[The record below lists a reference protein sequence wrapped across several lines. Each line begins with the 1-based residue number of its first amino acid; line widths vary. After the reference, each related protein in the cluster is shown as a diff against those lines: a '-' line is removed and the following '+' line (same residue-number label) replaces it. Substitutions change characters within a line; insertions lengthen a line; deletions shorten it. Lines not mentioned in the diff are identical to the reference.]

1 MTYEKEPDVTNIE
14 TEPEDGNA
22 PAPAALVR
30 LRIEFCAIFLAVPL
44 AHAAFIDTLGTLTP
58 LFAVFVLAAVLLSFT
73 PGFHWREIVDFRG
86 LARHIPLMAIATGL
100 CVIVTFGL
108 TLSLVPERLLS
119 FPRYNPERFALVVA
133 LYPFL
138 SVLGQ
143 EIAYRLLIFRRYRAL
158 FLTDVTA
165 IAASAFAFAIAH
177 AFFGNWIA
185 VSLSF
190 IGGLVFA
197 WAYLRTGSFPLVWI
211 LHSLAGW
218 VLFASGLGI
227 FFYHGAIPG

>member
-1 MTYEKEPDVTNIE
+1 MTGIE
-14 TEPEDGNA
+14 TESAAQEPTP
-22 PAPAALVR
+22 PARLAR
-30 LRIEFCAIFLAVPL
+30 LRIEFCIIFLAIPL
-44 AHAAFIDTLGTLTP
+44 AHAGFIDTLGTLTP
-58 LFAVFVLAAVLLSFT
+58 IFAVFAIAAILLTVT
-73 PGFHWREIVDFRG
+73 PGFRWREIVDFRG
-86 LARHIPLMAIATGL
+86 LSRHIALIVIATVL

-108 TLSLVPERLLS
+108 TLLLVPERFLS

-143 EIAYRLLIFRRYRAL
+143 EIAYRVLFFRRYRPL

-165 IAASAFAFAIAH
+165 IAASAFAFALAH

-190 IGGLVFA
+190 FGGIVFA

-211 LHSLAGW
+211 LHSLAGQ

-227 FFYHGAIPG
+227 YFYHGAIPG

>member
-1 MTYEKEPDVTNIE
+1 MTTIE
-14 TEPEDGNA
+14 TETAAEKPTP
-22 PAPAALVR
+22 PARLTQ
-30 LRIEFCAIFLAVPL
+30 LRIEFCLLFLAIPA
-44 AHAAFIDTLGTLTP
+44 AHAAFIDTLGALTP
-58 LFAVFVLAAVLLSFT
+58 LFVVFGLSAMLISIT

-86 LARHIPLMAIATGL
+86 LSRHIPLIVIATVL
-100 CVIVTFGL
+100 CVVVTFGL
-108 TLSLVPERLLS
+108 TLLLVPEMLMR
-119 FPRYNPERFALVVA
+119 FPRSNPERFAIVIA

-143 EIAYRLLIFRRYRAL
+143 EIAYRLLFFRRYRAL

-165 IAASAFAFAIAH
+165 IAASGFAFALAH

-190 IGGLVFA
+190 VGGLVFA
-197 WAYLRTGSFPLVWI
+197 WAYVRTGSFPLIWI
-211 LHSLAGW
+211 LHTLAGQ

-227 FFYHGAIPG
+227 YFYHGAIPS

>member
-1 MTYEKEPDVTNIE
+1 MTSIE
-14 TEPEDGNA
+14 TEREDESP
-22 PAPAALVR
+22 PAPALLRR
-30 LRIEFCAIFLAVPL
+30 LRIEFCIIFLAVPL

-58 LFAVFVLAAVLLSFT
+58 IIAIFGIAAVLLT
-73 PGFHWREIVDFRG
+73 VTTGFHWREVVDFRG
-86 LARHIPLMAIATGL
+86 LSRHIPLIAIATGL

-108 TLSLVPERLLS
+108 TLALVPERFLN

-138 SVLGQ
+138 SVFGQ
-143 EIAYRLLIFRRYRAL
+143 EIAYRLLLFRRYRPL

-165 IAASAFAFAIAH
+165 IAASAFAFALAH

-190 IGGLVFA
+190 AGGLVFA
-197 WAYLRTGSFPLVWI
+197 WAYLRTRSFPLVWI
-211 LHSLAGW
+211 LHSLAGQ

-227 FFYHGAIPG
+227 YFYHGAIPG